1 MPYYTTANTL
11 LNSWLP
17 ILIIDFSELKPVINL
32 NIMNPAI
39 PKALFSNDIFYVN
52 ALFSND
58 IFYVNA
64 LFSNDIFY
72 VNALFQTLRHLNFI
86 LFVFKCRIFRFSIK
100 FIKYK
105 NLIKPAS

>member
-32 NIMNPAI
+32 NIMSPAI
-39 PKALFSNDIFYVN
+39 PK